1 MALVK
6 CPECKKNISNTAPS
20 CPHCGHVLTS
30 EDRKVKSSVT
40 KKLFKFLLGIVVI
53 VIVFGLINGMTQSPE
68 EKARIKAGN
77 AEYQERKAQERAQ
90 AAKEKL
96 ASLPRVSAVQLSRDF
111 SNNEVAANQKY
122 KGKEVVI
129 SGVVAEISTTISG
142 APKITLNGIGMLQM
156 VFADLERDQ
165 ANSAATIK
173 KGTNISLQC
182 TVKGYI
188 LNNIMADDC
197 TILK

>member
-188 LNNIMADDC
+188 LNNVMADDC

>member
-53 VIVFGLINGMTQSPE
+53 VIAFGLINGMTQSPE

-188 LNNIMADDC
+188 LNNVMADDC